1 MSRITNR
8 NNVNRTFEEAYKV
21 GPVLGK
27 GGFGTVYAGVRIADN
42 LPVAIKHVAKHK
54 VTEWTT
60 LGGCRVPLELKLLHK
75 VQTVKGVVKLF
86 DFFERRDS
94 FIYILE
100 RPSHGKDLFDFI
112 TDKGALNEDLAR
124 ELFRE
129 IVTTVTEC
137 HRLGVTHRDIK
148 DENIVIDLD
157 TGRVS
162 LIDFGSGAYT
172 KEEVFNDFDGTR
184 VYSPPEWISR
194 GEYYYEAA
202 AVWSLGILLFDMV
215 CGDIPFERDEDI
227 LAAQPEFRREVS
239 PECSDLILSCLNVNQ
254 DQRISLQK
262 ILQHPWLLQDC
273 SDNSYISCASIKLS
287 NSSLESL

>member
-1 MSRITNR
+1 MGVDSRLSNTADMSRITNR
-8 NNVNRTFEEAYKV
+8 INVNRTFEEAYKV

-60 LGGCRVPLELKLLHK
+60 LGGYRVPLELKLLHK

-129 IVTTVTEC
+129 
-137 HRLGVTHRDIK
+137 
-148 DENIVIDLD
+148 
-157 TGRVS
+157 
-162 LIDFGSGAYT
+162 
-172 KEEVFNDFDGTR
+172 
-184 VYSPPEWISR
+184 
-194 GEYYYEAA
+194 
-202 AVWSLGILLFDMV
+202 
-215 CGDIPFERDEDI
+215 
-227 LAAQPEFRREVS
+227 
-239 PECSDLILSCLNVNQ
+239 
-254 DQRISLQK
+254 
-262 ILQHPWLLQDC
+262 
-273 SDNSYISCASIKLS
+273 
-287 NSSLESL
+287 